1 MSSETALFATS
12 MTTGIVDLGAS
23 QTVMGQHQL
32 DEFLCNVPAAIR
44 PLIQERKISM
54 SFRFGN
60 NSIVPC
66 HRAILVPVDRFLISI
81 DIVESKTP
89 FLISNSVCRNLRAVI
104 DTTKQTI
111 VFRELQCTLP
121 LTLSGKNLF
130 LMDFCELLEKK
141 PPRQTETD
149 CQKKQPAETVLNCHA
164 AESDS
169 TDPKSFQEPQASD
182 LPAQMFF
189 PDHVTDQSVL
199 ISSDT
204 SVHLQL
210 PSQPSDHHVKCPV
223 QPEFDRTFRCHPELR
238 EKDHPGG
245 PTQADAT
252 ASALRDDDRLRT
264 DQAGPEIWR
273 SDQHRSSLL
282 PMVPGKVRRQQEDGT
297 PHICA
302 LSESL
307 DRSKGAGTRAAD
319 PAQCQSRGKGPSLT
333 GSWETITTVTHSGSH
348 RSGRRGDVG
357 RDSDVPIREARR
369 GGECPS
375 FGSGRRSTVSCSD
388 ATQLLTN
395 RSSEA

>member
-1 MSSETALFATS
+1 
-12 MTTGIVDLGAS
+12 
-23 QTVMGQHQL
+23 MGQHQL

-44 PLIQERKISM
+44 PLIQERKINM

-66 HRAILVPVDRFLISI
+66 HRAILVPVDRFLIKI
-81 DIVESKTP
+81 AIVGSKTP
-89 FLISNSVCRNLRAVI
+89 FLISNSVCRNLGAVI

-111 VFRELQCTLP
+111 FFRELQCTLP

-238 EKDHPGG
+238 EKDQLKQMQLPQLSEMTIAFGQTKLGHGEVINTDPRYCRWFLGKYG
-245 PTQADAT
+245 DSKKMEHRTFVRFLNLWIDQKELEQEQPTQP
-252 ASALRDDDRLRT
+252 SAK
-264 DQAGPEIWR
+264 A
-273 SDQHRSSLL
+273 
-282 PMVPGKVRRQQEDGT
+282 V
-297 PHICA
+297 A
-302 LSESL
+302 
-307 DRSKGAGTRAAD
+307 KGR
-319 PAQCQSRGKGPSLT
+319 PSPD
-333 GSWETITTVTHSGSH
+333 H
-348 RSGRRGDVG
+348 
-357 RDSDVPIREARR
+357 
-369 GGECPS
+369 
-375 FGSGRRSTVSCSD
+375 GRRSPPSPTLDPIDLDDEETWDEIQMSRSEKHAEEVNAHRLD
-388 ATQLLTN
+388 QVEEVLNHVLTQLQLLTN